1 MKPIYLSIISSL
13 ALPLLGLAA
22 DAPNV
27 NADNTGINKR
37 DRNKQTLTPGD
48 QSTASADVKLTQT
61 IRKAIFKAKSL
72 STTAK
77 NVKIITINGRV
88 TLRGPVKTEEEKME
102 IANMA
107 QSVAGKTQVENRLEV
122 KSVR

>member
-27 NADNTGINKR
+27 NADNTGINQR
-37 DRNKQTLTPGD
+37 DRTEQTLTPGD
-48 QSTASADVKLTQT
+48 QSTASTDLKLTQT
-61 IRKAIFKAKSL
+61 IRKAIIKAKSL
-72 STTAK
+72 SMTAK
-77 NVKIITINGRV
+77 NVKVITINGKV
-88 TLRGPVKTEEEKME
+88 TLRGPVNTEEEKMR
-102 IANMA
+102 IAHMA